1 MKMKVVKFKN
11 GKYGVRK
18 FTWLGFLFAV
28 NKTGDWAL
36 RSTGLIQEFD
46 LDFANEVLL
55 HMKDTDIRNK
65 DMGR

>member
-1 MKMKVVKFKN
+1 MKIVKFKN

-18 FTWLGFLFAV
+18 LTWLGFLFAV
-28 NKTGDWAL
+28 NKTGDWEM
-36 RSTGLIQEFD
+36 RSAALIQEFN

-55 HMKDTDIRNK
+55 HMKDIDSRNK